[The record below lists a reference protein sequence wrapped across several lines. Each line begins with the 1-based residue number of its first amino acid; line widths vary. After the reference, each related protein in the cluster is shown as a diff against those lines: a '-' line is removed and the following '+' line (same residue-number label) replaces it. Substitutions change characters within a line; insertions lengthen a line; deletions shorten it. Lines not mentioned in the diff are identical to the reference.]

1 MNQTADIIAYS
12 KNYRPKRYI
21 NELVDQTQ
29 RSNELRDEETAS
41 CRRRSSRIMNVA
53 VEVVTPCTCKNES
66 KAVGVRYATVF
77 MRSNSSLRTT
87 HPEIMCTVDIVS
99 GHLTSFLLND
109 CAQMLLPKLTV
120 GSLFMTQEHALIL
133 AHGDKILG

>member
-1 MNQTADIIAYS
+1 MQA
-12 KNYRPKRYI
+12 
-21 NELVDQTQ
+21 TQ
-29 RSNELRDEETAS
+29 QSRDGGIDHQAGTEFGMRAAMTW
-41 CRRRSSRIMNVA
+41 IMNVA
-53 VEVVTPCTCKNES
+53 VEVVIPCKDES

-77 MRSNSSLRTT
+77 MRSDSSLRTT

-120 GSLFMTQEHALIL
+120 GFLFMTQEHALIL
-133 AHGDKILG
+133 AYGDKILG